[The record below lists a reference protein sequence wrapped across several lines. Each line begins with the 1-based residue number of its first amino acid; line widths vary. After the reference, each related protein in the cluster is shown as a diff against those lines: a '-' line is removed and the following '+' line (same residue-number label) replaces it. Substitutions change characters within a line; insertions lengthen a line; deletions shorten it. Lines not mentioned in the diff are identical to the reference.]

1 MSDIIIEKK
10 KEKRIKKR
18 NSKNVNPL
26 IGDTV
31 NKIDSSGSDF
41 IWVLLDLFP
50 VAFREKLFKFY
61 NKRTR
66 MLSMKVFTK
75 SFEIIQ
81 WY

>member
-1 MSDIIIEKK
+1 MSDIIIEKIKIK
-10 KEKRIKKR
+10 KNKR

-61 NKRTR
+61 NERTR

-75 SFEIIQ
+75 SFEIME